1 MVQEGCDVL
10 IPAWKIPAHL
20 HLHKLSQPTN
30 VLDLLLL
37 QFQECEEATNVE
49 TTFKSDTVTTGSLL
63 KQNVIDSDIT
73 TFSLIAI
80 VTVWDGGENAL
91 IRS

>member
-1 MVQEGCDVL
+1 MVLEGRDVL
-10 IPAWKIPAHL
+10 VPARQIAAHL
-20 HLHKLSQPTN
+20 HLNQLSQPSH

-37 QFQECEEATNVE
+37 QFQECEEATNVD